1 MWNIR
6 IISHDILKWL
16 FTSIDKHLDE
26 SDLKH
31 FEDADYLPYIIKDE
45 PLQVFILHHRLVN
58 NLQIEEK
65 IIVLFSK
72 KSQHT
77 LSNTLP
83 FISGIKNIIITE
95 WSLMYYRT

>member
-65 IIVLFSK
+65 IIVLFYK
-72 KSQHT
+72 KNPNILYLIHY
-77 LSNTLP
+77 LSFLE
-83 FISGIKNIIITE
+83 KNIIVTE
-95 WSLMYYRT
+95 WSFMYYRT